1 LGRREISAFFS
12 ENYFSYVIRSKIKF
26 DFFTNLEYNLITKEK
41 EKKGSPKME
50 VIDERT
56 TTNTTFEQLNRGAVF
71 LCPVL
76 YGEDVF
82 IKTDVDV
89 DYISNS
95 HNPNEGWIAVDLR
108 HGELV
113 FFYNETEVLEVNATV
128 TFR

>member
-1 LGRREISAFFS
+1 
-12 ENYFSYVIRSKIKF
+12 
-26 DFFTNLEYNLITKEK
+26 
-41 EKKGSPKME
+41 ME